1 MTCERPR
8 GEECQ
13 LEKCAFCENLTA
25 LSYHA
30 VPICLA
36 CFEAREREGKTAD
49 YNSSTESKADSDD
62 ARREA
67 HKSVGSELARVAE
80 QGDRAIV
87 AFLRAELALGFIY
100 ARAAK
105 VEAEL
110 GSHRENRTRQLAKDV
125 VETIHWFRDTIADPA
140 IQLELREGAAR
151 LEQLL
156 SENPGTQI

>member
-1 MTCERPR
+1 
-8 GEECQ
+8 

-36 CFEAREREGKTAD
+36 CFEARERDSKAAD
-49 YNSSTESKADSDD
+49 YDPSRESKADSDD

-67 HKSVGSELARVAE
+67 DKIVGSELPRLAE
-80 QGDRAIV
+80 QGEKAAI
-87 AFLRAELALGFIY
+87 AFLRAELALGFVY
-100 ARAAK
+100 AKVAK
-105 VEAEL
+105 VEAGL
-110 GSHRENRTRQLAKDV
+110 GSDRENRTRQLAKDV
-125 VETIHWFRDTIADPA
+125 VETIHWYRDRIADPA

-156 SENPGTQI
+156 YESPETHHDT

>member
-1 MTCERPR
+1 
-8 GEECQ
+8 

-30 VPICLA
+30 VPICLV
-36 CFEAREREGKTAD
+36 CFEAREQEGKTAD
-49 YNSSTESKADSDD
+49 YNPSTESKADSDD

-67 HKSVGSELARVAE
+67 GKSVDSELARLAE

-87 AFLRAELALGFIY
+87 AFLRAELALGFSY
-100 ARAAK
+100 ANAAK
-105 VEAEL
+105 AEAGL
-110 GSHRENRTRQLAKDV
+110 GSERENRTRKLAKDV
-125 VETIHWFRDTIADPA
+125 VETIHWYRDRIADPA

-156 SENPGTQI
+156 SEKPETRI